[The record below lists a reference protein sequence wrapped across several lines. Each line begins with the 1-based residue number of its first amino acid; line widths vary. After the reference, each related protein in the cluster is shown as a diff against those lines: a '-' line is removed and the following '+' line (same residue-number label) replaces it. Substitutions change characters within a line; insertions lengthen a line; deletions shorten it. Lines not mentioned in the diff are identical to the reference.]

1 MSVATF
7 LTAQKL
13 EVSTEPCQGLT
24 VSWTSRPLDLPR
36 AGYESKSR
44 KVSPL
49 HLQKWNALSVCMASW
64 SLTHQ
69 TLDFT
74 EPKFWNSWRHH
85 PVLNS
90 LLNIFMTIFKRFLF
104 RNSKVQKVLS
114 QNLQSWFSLDG
125 LKHNYCN
132 YLREVRLSIPQPTL
146 QELPEKLSQLS
157 IQPKN

>member
-49 HLQKWNALSVCMASW
+49 HLQKWNALSVCIASW
-64 SLTHQ
+64 SLTYQ
-69 TLDFT
+69 TLDLT
-74 EPKFWNSWRHH
+74 EPKSETLGGIIRSWIRYWT
-85 PVLNS
+85 V
-90 LLNIFMTIFKRFLF
+90 FMTIFKRFLL
-104 RNSKVQKVLS
+104 RKLKVQKVLS

>member
-7 LTAQKL
+7 LIAQKL

-24 VSWTSRPLDLPR
+24 VPWTSRPLDLPR

-69 TLDFT
+69 TLDFDRNQVLKT
-74 EPKFWNSWRHH
+74 LGGIIRSWIRYWT
-85 PVLNS
+85 V
-90 LLNIFMTIFKRFLF
+90 FMTIFKRFLL

-146 QELPEKLSQLS
+146 QELLEKLS
-157 IQPKN
+157 